1 MRQFNEE
8 TITQAVIEQF
18 NAENE
23 RLQQVM
29 ESLVTHLHA
38 FIRDVEPTEEE
49 WLKGIQFLT
58 AVGHITDDVRQE
70 FILLSDT
77 LGVSI
82 LVDAI
87 NHRVTEGSTETTVLG
102 PFHTDHA
109 QPMEHGSQ
117 IASEEELAKGDPT
130 VVRGRITDAEG
141 KPIIGAKVDVWQASS
156 EGFYDVQMD
165 HDETDLRGIFE
176 TDPDGRFWFKSI
188 KPVAYPIPYD
198 GPVGKMLDATGRH
211 PYRPA
216 HIHYMIKADG
226 YETLVTH
233 VFVNGD
239 EYLDSD
245 AVFAV
250 KDSLVADFIENT
262 DADEAAK
269 YGYEAPFYELQFN
282 FGLVAKAKTVVGD

>member
-8 TITQAVIEQF
+8 TITQAVIEQI
-18 NAENE
+18 NAEDE

-29 ESLVTHLHA
+29 ERLVTHLHA

-49 WLKGIQFLT
+49 WFKGIQFLT

-109 QPMEHGSQ
+109 KPMKHGSQ
-117 IASEEELAKGDPT
+117 IASEDELAKGEPT
-130 VVRGRITDAEG
+130 VVRGRITDASG
-141 KPIIGAKVDVWQASS
+141 SPIAGAKVDVWQASS

-165 HDETDLRGIFE
+165 HGESDLRGIFE
-176 TDPDGRFWFKSI
+176 TDEDGRFWFRSI
-188 KPVAYPIPYD
+188 KPVAYPIPHD
-198 GPVGKMLDATGRH
+198 GPVGKMLNATGRH

-216 HIHYMIKADG
+216 HIHYMIKAEG
-226 YETLVTH
+226 YETLITH

-250 KDSLVADFIENT
+250 KDSLVADFTENT

-269 YGYEAPFYELQFN
+269 YGYEAPFYELQFD
-282 FGLVAKAKTVVGD
+282 FGLVASS